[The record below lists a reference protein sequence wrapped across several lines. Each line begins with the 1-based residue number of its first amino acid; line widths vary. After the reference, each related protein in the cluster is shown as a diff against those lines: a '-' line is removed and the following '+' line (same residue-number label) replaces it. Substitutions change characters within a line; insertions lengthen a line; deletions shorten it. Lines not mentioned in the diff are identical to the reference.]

1 MCVRRVPV
9 SGTIE
14 GFSFRYLIREAVH
27 YLSDGWVTWP
37 CCCQLWHLFVW
48 TITDVFVIDNW
59 VCALEQTYECL
70 IAVVCVHILDRVCF
84 RTHFTVLIHPAA
96 LCLLSR
102 WTHYYDFSTAV
113 RCLLYFCVK
122 KTIEHKQKWY
132 ICALCVSGQA
142 CADQRKVLMENCH
155 IIDPEMTV
163 AGWVCVAVR

>member
-1 MCVRRVPV
+1 MQADHFCMVLCVCECVCRIPV
-9 SGTIE
+9 SGIIE

-37 CCCQLWHLFVW
+37 CCCQPWHLFVW

-59 VCALEQTYECL
+59 VCALEQTYEGL
-70 IAVVCVHILDRVCF
+70 IAVVCVHVLDCVCF

-122 KTIEHKQKWY
+122 KRQLSINRNGTF
-132 ICALCVSGQA
+132 
-142 CADQRKVLMENCH
+142 VLFVCKAKRVQ
-155 IIDPEMTV
+155 IRGR
-163 AGWVCVAVR
+163 GWWRIAI